1 MALLQRPRQSTQY
14 SVVVVTLA
22 MYTANIFTV
31 FDCVPISTIISLR
44 GVSGSQKNG
53 AAAAGGAFYSAKK
66 GGGQLPPL
74 PPPPPLFFFLVFL
87 GF

>member
-22 MYTANIFTV
+22 MYTANIFDVIFTI

-44 GVSGSQKNG
+44 GVSGSL
-53 AAAAGGAFYSAKK
+53 KK
-66 GGGQLPPL
+66 GGQ
-74 PPPPPLFFFLVFL
+74 
-87 GF
+87 

>member
-53 AAAAGGAFYSAKK
+53 AAAAGGAFYSAPVALGCTFNCCAKYT
-66 GGGQLPPL
+66 
-74 PPPPPLFFFLVFL
+74 FFTKTSNI
-87 GF
+87 